1 MVNQLRVDPD
11 NLRALADRHDR
22 AAAKAREAGR
32 IPHGWIGRFES
43 QYGTIAEP
51 VRAALADYFD
61 RRHRRSER
69 QAARHE
75 RTRDILR
82 AAANE
87 LEHRDHDSGRNIGD
101 RGRGFDPVL
110 TSGGP
115 VPVSTPPTATNPVVA
130 NPVVTNPP
138 TVNTGPSASNSVPTV
153 PIPGRSVAPQSIPED
168 DGPAPVVTPTAN
180 TPNRSDPQHPGWSV
194 LPPVVGEHP
203 RAQENIGR
211 AGGGGTAPPPGGPAG
226 LGSPAPAGV
235 TVSGPGAGPPPV
247 GGLAAADAR
256 SGAQPAGVAAQAS
269 PTAVGAAATTD
280 GNRRRSRPAHEETD
294 SVDLTAARTLLAS
307 ILHAVG
313 STAPT
318 VAWSVAAL
326 RSPVGMA
333 LCLTTNEGRGWL
345 PPGLYLPRNLSTPW
359 RHDDAV
365 GVGESEWAVWE
376 QYTDPARILVEFARI
391 FGPKANARLTALV
404 SSEHIDPRLLADNP
418 DAAVGER
425 VEPANEVNLR
435 SPGPRTVDRLGF
447 AGSADALA
455 EVFAVPRATRAAQG
469 LALAVDAHHRVRRAD
484 ATPVAAVPVEQ
495 LREQTL
501 ALLEAGEPAPKQW
514 WAELRQADNAL
525 AEVIRSHA
533 AGDRETIRSL
543 VFQRR
548 CTELVLLLDGE
559 PGYRRLRDQF
569 YTYEQ
574 IVKHPAFADA
584 PVVSVGPV
592 GEIGR
597 PVTVPDLGVGSD
609 SGLLRAE

>member
-1 MVNQLRVDPD
+1 MVNQLRLDPD

-22 AAAKAREAGR
+22 AAAKIREAGR
-32 IPHGWIGRFES
+32 IPEGWIGRFRS

-51 VRAALADYFD
+51 MRAALADYFD
-61 RRHRRSER
+61 RRHRRAEK

-101 RGRGFDPVL
+101 RGRGFDTVP

-115 VPVSTPPTATNPVVA
+115 VPASTAPAATSPVVT
-130 NPVVTNPP
+130 PSVVTNPP
-138 TVNTGPSASNSVPTV
+138 AVTPGPSTPNSVPSGPVT
-153 PIPGRSVAPQSIPED
+153 GRPVAPQHLPDDSSAPAAIP
-168 DGPAPVVTPTAN
+168 GASAQ
-180 TPNRSDPQHPGWSV
+180 NRSDSQHSGLSTR
-194 LPPVVGEHP
+194 PPVSGEPP
-203 RAQENIGR
+203 RAQENTGR
-211 AGGGGTAPPPGGPAG
+211 AGGSGTAPPPGGPTG

-247 GGLAAADAR
+247 AGLAAADAHSR
-256 SGAQPAGVAAQAS
+256 AQSTGAARPAS
-269 PTAVGAAATTD
+269 PRTVGAAAT
-280 GNRRRSRPAHEETD
+280 RSGARQRLQPTSKAE
-294 SVDLTAARTLLAS
+294 SPDLAAARRLLAS
-307 ILHAVG
+307 ILDAVG
-313 STAPT
+313 STAPAL
-318 VAWSVAAL
+318 AWSVAAL

-333 LCLTTNEGRGWL
+333 LFLTTNEGRGWL

-359 RHDDAV
+359 RRDDAV
-365 GVGESEWAVWE
+365 GVRESDWAAWE

-391 FGPKANARLTALV
+391 FGPRANASLTALV
-404 SSEHIDPRLLADNP
+404 SSDHIDPQLLADNP
-418 DAAVGER
+418 ETAVGER

-455 EVFAVPRATRAAQG
+455 EAFGVPRAARATRG

-484 ATPVAAVPVEQ
+484 ATPMAAVPVEQ

-525 AEVIRSHA
+525 VEVIRSHA
-533 AGDRETIRSL
+533 AGDRETLRSL

-548 CTELVLLLDGE
+548 CTELALLLDGQ

-569 YTYEQ
+569 YAYEQ
-574 IVKHPAFADA
+574 IVKHPAFADS
-584 PVVSVGPV
+584 PKVSVGPALDA
-592 GEIGR
+592 GR
-597 PVTVPDLGVGSD
+597 PVVVPDLRAGSD